1 MGQVKTGEGGG
12 RDGLVRSGEG
22 KRQKTVLEQQQ
33 KKRREKK
40 KNKLKCV
47 FHIFCCEG
55 VLKVINFLL
64 INAFAVSQI

>member
-33 KKRREKK
+33 KKKKREKK
-40 KNKLKCV
+40 
-47 FHIFCCEG
+47 E
-55 VLKVINFLL
+55 
-64 INAFAVSQI
+64 